1 MKLSLRRLVVLSAAT
16 IILGVPS
23 LAAPPGFSI
32 DTPVIGS
39 GSIVL
44 DPNKPTYNRNN
55 IVNVTAVPE
64 SGYRFDHWEGD
75 LAGDLN
81 PTTIRVSGDHS
92 IVAVFV
98 EEGGS
103 GGSGG
108 GGGGEDPPTG
118 NRPPIPE
125 SGLIVGYFVQ
135 WGIYR
140 RDYVPADIVGSG
152 TAESLDVINYA
163 FAGIDENLQCASLD
177 EFADFE
183 KRFDADETVDGVAD
197 TVAQPLKGNFNQLRK
212 LKQRYPRIRVLL
224 SVGGWTESARFSDA
238 ALPENREAFVASCID
253 KFIRGNVAPGVSAAG
268 VFDGLDID
276 WEYPGRCG
284 ATCNFRPE
292 DDVNFTALLKE
303 FRDQLDAA
311 ETEIFN
317 ATGVESDLLLT
328 IAAPASA
335 DNSEPIEISKI
346 HPYLDWINLMT
357 YDFHGGWESSGPT
370 NHHAHLRKSS
380 CDADDATWGA
390 RAVDIYLTGDDASLG
405 GVPANK
411 LLIGVPFYGRGWRG
425 VPAVNDGLCQEARG
439 VPRGTYEKGVEDYS
453 VLAAAGKPSF
463 HDEAAAAHWTFDGQE
478 FWTFDDPQSLGWK
491 VEFIRSEGLRGT
503 MFWEMSGDSDTGDL
517 IRALR
522 NSFDQPLP

>member
-1 MKLSLRRLVVLSAAT
+1 M
-16 IILGVPS
+16 
-23 LAAPPGFSI
+23 
-32 DTPVIGS
+32 
-39 GSIVL
+39 
-44 DPNKPTYNRNN
+44 
-55 IVNVTAVPE
+55 
-64 SGYRFDHWEGD
+64 
-75 LAGDLN
+75 
-81 PTTIRVSGDHS
+81 
-92 IVAVFV
+92 
-98 EEGGS
+98 
-103 GGSGG
+103 
-108 GGGGEDPPTG
+108 
-118 NRPPIPE
+118 
-125 SGLIVGYFVQ
+125 
-135 WGIYR
+135 
-140 RDYVPADIVGSG
+140 
-152 TAESLDVINYA
+152 
-163 FAGIDENLQCASLD
+163 
-177 EFADFE
+177 
-183 KRFDADETVDGVAD
+183 
-197 TVAQPLKGNFNQLRK
+197 
-212 LKQRYPRIRVLL
+212 
-224 SVGGWTESARFSDA
+224 
-238 ALPENREAFVASCID
+238 
-253 KFIRGNVAPGVSAAG
+253 
-268 VFDGLDID
+268 
-276 WEYPGRCG
+276 
-284 ATCNFRPE
+284 
-292 DDVNFTALLKE
+292 NFTALLKE

-405 GVPANK
+405 GVPADK